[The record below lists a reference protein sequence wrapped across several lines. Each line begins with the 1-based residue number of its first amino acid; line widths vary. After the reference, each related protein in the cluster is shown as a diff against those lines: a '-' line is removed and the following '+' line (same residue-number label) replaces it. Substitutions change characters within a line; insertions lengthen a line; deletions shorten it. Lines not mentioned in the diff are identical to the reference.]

1 MSYYKWSYLDKG
13 RVAEGHNSAVADDDG
28 KAYVVYHT
36 RFNDGTEGHQVRV
49 HQLFTA
55 KTEVLLRRRL
65 SIQARHYLSLH
76 IAMMKWQENT
86 KLYYTNKRW
95 TIITLNVAMKKL
107 SSLIKME
114 LLQVIIQ
121 VHGCSQ
127 KTGHT

>member
-1 MSYYKWSYLDKG
+1 
-13 RVAEGHNSAVADDDG
+13 
-28 KAYVVYHT
+28 
-36 RFNDGTEGHQVRV
+36 V
-49 HQLFTA
+49 HQLFKVKNGGLVATPFEYSGE
-55 KTEVLLRRRL
+55 TL
-65 SIQARHYLSLH
+65 SKSAYS
-76 IAMMKWQENT
+76 NDT
-86 KLYYTNKRW
+86 KLYYTNKRL